1 MTTHH
6 KVYSTSIRMYI
17 RSICACIIVC
27 HMDTGVVI
35 VNGGRAYLVVAPQEV
50 YMYQYLCC
58 GVSHGHWEDRH
69 VNRYLHNQ
77 YLITA
82 NLLLYAIDMIH

>member
-1 MTTHH
+1 MWTHMTSHH
-6 KVYSTSIRMYI
+6 KVYSTSIRMCI

-35 VNGGRAYLVVAPQEV
+35 VNGGRAYLVVVPQEV
-50 YMYQYLCC
+50 YMHQYLCC

-69 VNRYLHNQ
+69 AHSC
-77 YLITA
+77 LITA
-82 NLLLYAIDMIH
+82 QLVIIIG

>member
-1 MTTHH
+1 MWTHMTSHH
-6 KVYSTSIRMYI
+6 KVYSTSIRMCI

-50 YMYQYLCC
+50 YISICAMVCPMDT
-58 GVSHGHWEDRH
+58 GRTGI
-69 VNRYLHNQ
+69 

-82 NLLLYAIDMIH
+82 N